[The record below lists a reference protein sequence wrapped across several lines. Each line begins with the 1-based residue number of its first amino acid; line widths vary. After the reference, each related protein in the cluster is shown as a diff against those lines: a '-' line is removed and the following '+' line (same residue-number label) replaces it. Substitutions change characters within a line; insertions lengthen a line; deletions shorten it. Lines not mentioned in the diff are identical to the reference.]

1 MPGTWKVQ
9 TSSSRMRSGRP
20 FGRRTPRSAPPIG
33 GAPSASTIGPSPP
46 GGPGG
51 TAGTPSGAGAADA
64 ANVRFIQGEIE
75 ALPLPDDSADV
86 ILSNGVPNLSPRKV
100 RVSAEAFRVLRPGG
114 RLALVDLVL
123 DHDLPPEIA
132 THPAA

>member
-1 MPGTWKVQ
+1 MPGTLKGP

-33 GAPSASTIGPSPP
+33 GGAGASPARHAGPPGEWIGIDSPP
-46 GGPGG
+46 EMVAGA
-51 TAGTPSGAGAADA
+51 TAAAAAADA

-100 RVSAEAFRVLRPGG
+100 RVFAG
-114 RLALVDLVL
+114 
-123 DHDLPPEIA
+123 
-132 THPAA
+132 